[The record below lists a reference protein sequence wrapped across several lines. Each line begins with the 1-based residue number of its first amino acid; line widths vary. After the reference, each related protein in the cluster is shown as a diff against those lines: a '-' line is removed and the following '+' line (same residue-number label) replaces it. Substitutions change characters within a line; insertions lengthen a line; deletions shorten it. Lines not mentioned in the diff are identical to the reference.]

1 MPKAKYEFQS
11 QFVGYSQAFETKS
24 LKIWK
29 TSNFSIKIVTIIF
42 VYYCIFLRFSFYPTQ
57 IWNGTISHIT
67 RSLDPIF
74 CQEEIKFCFLEVGRN
89 FSSFA
94 CIGFKVKRTLTG
106 KIFAQANKV
115 TSARMDAICLKSF
128 TPLPIEAAYMF
139 RFQQEMI

>member
-1 MPKAKYEFQS
+1 MPKAKYEFQKL
-11 QFVGYSQAFETKS
+11 VVVKYSQAFKTKS

-67 RSLDPIF
+67 RSSILLGKSKIF
-74 CQEEIKFCFLEVGRN
+74 VSLELAGTSHLLPASVL
-89 FSSFA
+89 
-94 CIGFKVKRTLTG
+94 KVKRTLTG

-128 TPLPIEAAYMF
+128 TPLQIEAAYMF